1 MRILSFRI
9 EPVARVL
16 AIIYG
21 MFGLISVPTS
31 LLFGAKQII
40 LPIGVFAPL
49 LNFTFNL
56 HLPLP
61 THFLTGVLS
70 AAAATVCYTG
80 SGWLTGAAAVL
91 VFNLVARLNGG
102 IEASVLV
109 KDSAAIEPATDLTP
123 GLP

>member
-1 MRILSFRI
+1 MRIKSFRI

-21 MFGLISVPTS
+21 LFGLISVPTA
-31 LLFGAKQII
+31 LFMGAKQIT
-40 LPIGVFAPL
+40 LPVGVFAPL

-61 THFLTGVLS
+61 TQFLSGVLS
-70 AAAATVCYTG
+70 AAAATVCYAG
-80 SGWLTGAAAVL
+80 SGWLTGTAAVL
-91 VFNLVARLNGG
+91 AFNFAARLSGG

-109 KDSAAIEPATDLTP
+109 KDSAAMEPTAGLTA